1 MAGQDQVL
9 SLMSLAVDMAGQ
21 DQVRSLMSLAAGM
34 AGQDKFISYYLL
46 SVISPYVTANMD

>member
-1 MAGQDQVL
+1 MAGQDQVR

-21 DQVRSLMSLAAGM
+21 DQVRSLMNLVAVT

-46 SVISPYVTANMD
+46 SVISPYITVNMD

>member
-1 MAGQDQVL
+1 MAGQDQVR